1 MRTTEQQVATLEQT
15 MTSRPHL
22 LHRMNLF
29 YRKCRQTRTTTR
41 RAASRTLGSCKQ
53 QPRFHSHSYCSLRQ
67 SLLLQ
72 RLRVRLRPDAGAS
85 QGGGRVAQTS
95 ASEGCRLHQRQ
106 RRPHRGARATHEGGC
121 RGKTPQQTHFSFLI
135 LLDVYCLYLSLSLR
149 RTTDVATNRS
159 SRESTSSRCSTT

>member
-1 MRTTEQQVATLEQT
+1 MAPQLH
-15 MTSRPHL
+15 M
-22 LHRMNLF
+22 LHRMNLICQ
-29 YRKCRQTRTTTR
+29 KCRQTRTTTR
-41 RAASRTLGSCKQ
+41 RAASRTLGSHRQ
-53 QPRFHSHSYCSLRQ
+53 QPRFRSHNHGSLTH

-72 RLRVRLRPDAGAS
+72 HLRVGLRPDAGAS

-106 RRPHRGARATHEGGC
+106 RRPHRGARETHEGGC
-121 RGKTPQQTHFSFLI
+121 RGKTPQQTHLSVLI

-149 RTTDVATNRS
+149 RTTDAATNRS